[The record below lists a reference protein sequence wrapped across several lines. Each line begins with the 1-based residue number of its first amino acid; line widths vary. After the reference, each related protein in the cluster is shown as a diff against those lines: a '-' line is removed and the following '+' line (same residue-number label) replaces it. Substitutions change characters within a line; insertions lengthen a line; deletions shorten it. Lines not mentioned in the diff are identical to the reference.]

1 MSTDAELLERY
12 KPFLKYDSHEPYF
25 ADSAAEW
32 TDNAGNRLTRSDG
45 TVLATAENGLDLA
58 FLGPT
63 YSPNAAAAKT
73 DVIGNPSGDYA
84 KQAREL
90 HKNANYAN
98 RVYGHV
104 ADYSAGDR
112 WLQYWF
118 FYFYNDYNLIGPFI
132 HAGLHEGDW
141 EMVQIRLRDDKP
153 DLAVYCQHAGSTT
166 RDWRQVDTLP
176 GGERPIVYVAR
187 GSHASYFEPG
197 TQWTGHWFDH
207 ADGKRRS
214 PELKLETVEEADPGW
229 RWIHWP
235 GYWGDTKKT
244 GDNPLDS
251 DSPRGPGAH
260 KQWHDPHT
268 LVEEQEGF
276 APPTAL
282 LAQHPAPPPAPQARA
297 DWADGQIIVHYA
309 AAPGGERPIGLV
321 VTINSPDEPEPPT
334 TETFPTEAAEGDVT
348 VSAAVDPAR
357 TYDIYVSVA
366 TADGL
371 SSESVRLDLSPISP
385 PGG

>member
-1 MSTDAELLERY
+1 MGTHAELLERH

-32 TDNAGNRLTRSDG
+32 TDNPGNVLTRADG
-45 TVLATAENGLDLA
+45 TVLARAENGLDLA
-58 FLGPT
+58 FLGTT
-63 YSPNAAAAKT
+63 YSSNAAAART
-73 DVIGNPSGDYA
+73 DVIGNSKHDYA

-90 HKNANYAN
+90 HKRADYAN

-104 ADYSAGDR
+104 TDEANGDR

-141 EMVQIRLRDDKP
+141 EMIQIRLRADEP

-176 GGERPIVYVAR
+176 GGDRPIVYVAR

-214 PELKLETVEEADPGW
+214 PELKLETVEDGDPQW
-229 RWIHWP
+229 RWMHWP
-235 GYWGDTKKT
+235 GYWGDTKKS

-260 KQWHDPHT
+260 KQWSHPS
-268 LVEEQEGF
+268 
-276 APPTAL
+276 AL
-282 LAQHPAPPPAPQARA
+282 LEEPEALVAAPAERPTPPVSPTVRA
-297 DWADGQIIVHYA
+297 EWTDDGRIRVHYEVRDQ
-309 AAPGGERPIGLV
+309 PVGLV
-321 VTINSPDEPEPPT
+321 VTVNSPDEREPPT
-334 TETFPTEAAEGDVT
+334 TETIPIDAATGDVT
-348 VSAAVDPAR
+348 VAAPVDPSHS
-357 TYDIYVSVA
+357 YDVYTSVA
-366 TADGL
+366 AGGL
-371 SSESVRLDLSPISP
+371 ASESVRADLSPASP
-385 PGG
+385 PAG